1 MSTEK
6 NTIQILLRF
15 ILLGIPTLAVLITAF
30 LVLLGDQGILESSR
44 AEEQLASIRIQTE
57 HIRQNNHALEVQIRR
72 LRSSPQQVEL
82 LTAEELQKASADVTI
97 YRFHD

>member
-1 MSTEK
+1 MSKEK
-6 NTIQILLRF
+6 NTIQLLLRF

-30 LVLLGDQGILESSR
+30 LVLLGDEGVLESSR

-57 HIRQNNHALEVQIRR
+57 QIRSSNHDLEVQIRR

-82 LTAEELQKASADVTI
+82 LTAEELQKASSDVTI

>member
-1 MSTEK
+1 MNKE
-6 NTIQILLRF
+6 NNIIQLLLRF

-30 LVLLGDQGILESSR
+30 LVLIGDEGILESSR

-57 HIRQNNHALEVQIRR
+57 QIRSSNHTLEVQIRR

-82 LTAEELQKASADVTI
+82 LTAEELQKASSDVTI